1 VLGGTGDDEFTV
13 DVGGTVVF
21 GLDAGHG
28 ADEVNLLGGTIGTVD
43 TLANVDLGDG
53 DDRFTVGGFARLL
66 TGGDVPVPV
75 VAEGVLHGVVLAGSG
90 DDAISVQTG
99 GVVEGGI
106 DAGSGNDTVKLTG
119 SDAGGLSAPVMGT
132 AAEPADIDLGAGADR
147 FEMIGGTV
155 FGNLNGEGGEDP
167 PGVGRIRVNLKPAAS
182 WRCRNSASERW
193 RPPVQTS
200 MLTPGSRNTIHW
212 SGLRTAPGMSMASVV
227 RALE

>member
-1 VLGGTGDDEFTV
+1 M
-13 DVGGTVVF
+13 
-21 GLDAGHG
+21 
-28 ADEVNLLGGTIGTVD
+28 
-43 TLANVDLGDG
+43 
-53 DDRFTVGGFARLL
+53 
-66 TGGDVPVPV
+66 PV
-75 VAEGVLHGVVLAGSG
+75 VAEGVLHGVVLGGGG

-167 PGVGRIRVNLKPAAS
+167 PGADTFLMSGSTITSSVFGLGGGNSFEMTGGVIDGSIFAGSQDDVVLISGTANIQGDAAIGPDAIGLEDG
-182 WRCRNSASERW
+182 NDTQHER
-193 RPPVQTS
+193 RHARRRGERRQ
-200 MLTPGSRNTIHW
+200 RQ
-212 SGLRTAPGMSMASVV
+212 
-227 RALE
+227 